1 MAHGARWVTLALHV
15 GLRRARGGHWLPPPP
30 DQGLALLLPRRG
42 AALSPC
48 DRSNSF
54 PLSDVCLL
62 QEDFADPRVGPGD
75 PSAYQCPLGVPLL
88 GLDLP
93 GPGVDA
99 QQMLV
104 KQSPGV
110 LSLQPREEVP
120 CTGTKVGSLQ
130 GGKESSGLGMGVG
143 RSRAPALLQ
152 ERPAGRER
160 GAPAWARPCLSV
172 ALTSQ
177 GLGLHSLCGVA

>member
-1 MAHGARWVTLALHV
+1 
-15 GLRRARGGHWLPPPP
+15 
-30 DQGLALLLPRRG
+30 
-42 AALSPC
+42 
-48 DRSNSF
+48 
-54 PLSDVCLL
+54 
-62 QEDFADPRVGPGD
+62 
-75 PSAYQCPLGVPLL
+75 
-88 GLDLP
+88 
-93 GPGVDA
+93 
-99 QQMLV
+99 MLV

-160 GAPAWARPCLSV
+160 GGPSLGPALPFCSPHLPGPWPSLSLRGG
-172 ALTSQ
+172 LTFRCHVPPPLQ
-177 GLGLHSLCGVA
+177 WL